1 MADAGDRRVAAVLGV
16 IGAVL
21 IGLDGL
27 IDVARGVLYL
37 AIGRGARA
45 FLPFDQ
51 GLVFL
56 VVALLI
62 GVFSVLGGVRREAS
76 AIVAGAVLVVLAV
89 VGWLA
94 LGLGSGLLSVLGTIL
109 ALVAGVVFLVS
120 GR

>member
-1 MADAGDRRVAAVLGV
+1 MADAGDRRVAAVLGLV
-16 IGAVL
+16 GAVL

-37 AIGRGARA
+37 AIGRESHAV
-45 FLPFDQ
+45 FPFDQ

-56 VVALLI
+56 VIALLI
-62 GVFSVLGGVRREAS
+62 GLFSVLGGVRREAN
-76 AIVAGAVLVVLAV
+76 AVAAGAVLVVLAV

-94 LGLGSGLLSVLGTIL
+94 LGLGSGLLSVLGTVL
-109 ALVAGVVFLVS
+109 ALVAGVVLLVS